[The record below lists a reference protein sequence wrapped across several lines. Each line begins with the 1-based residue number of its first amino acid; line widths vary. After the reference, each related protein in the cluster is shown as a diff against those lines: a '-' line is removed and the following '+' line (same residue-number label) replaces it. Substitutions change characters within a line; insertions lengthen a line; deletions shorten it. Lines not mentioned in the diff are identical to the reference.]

1 MRQNALFG
9 ACSEWCLCVCGTAIA
24 VPDWS
29 LGGHPAMSVSV
40 RTSAERERFRL
51 GYLADAFITHR
62 CDDVGPQL
70 LPALADGGFALAL
83 ELVPG
88 PFDRGQFFELDR
100 CFDCPLC
107 WLDLIG
113 ISQVA

>member
-24 VPDWS
+24 VPDWP
-29 LGGHPAMSVSV
+29 LGGHLAMSVSV

-51 GYLADAFITHR
+51 GYLADACITHR

-88 PFDRGQFFELDR
+88 PFDRGQFFELGDR
-100 CFDCPLC
+100 LS
-107 WLDLIG
+107 L
-113 ISQVA
+113 